1 MQRKNQYRRVIEL
14 ALSMPEYEPPTIEP
28 VTVKKPTRQKIKDA
42 LTRRMTIRAG
52 AERAYNLLVSAA
64 RGHIT
69 LSDRV
74 PADQLHREMA
84 IHINRLTAEA
94 IMYGGLP
101 LSIHVFDRFLCYLD
115 FGKGRTLKLH
125 TQLHQQPKS
134 QSLASFIVE
143 EQADADLSI
152 FDQVPHIDYKKEQ
165 PTIISAQVWSADI
178 APEENNKRKTP

>member
-1 MQRKNQYRRVIEL
+1 
-14 ALSMPEYEPPTIEP
+14 
-28 VTVKKPTRQKIKDA
+28 
-42 LTRRMTIRAG
+42 
-52 AERAYNLLVSAA
+52 
-64 RGHIT
+64 
-69 LSDRV
+69 
-74 PADQLHREMA
+74 
-84 IHINRLTAEA
+84 
-94 IMYGGLP
+94 MYGGLP